1 MRTYSEIK
9 QAVIEAVSDVLC
21 IDVEEVTPEKT
32 FKKDLGADEV
42 DYFEIILEI
51 EDSLGDFF
59 DDFDDFDDSVLEE
72 IPDTVKDLIDN
83 IAKLL
88 NVKIEK

>member
-9 QAVIEAVSDVLC
+9 RAVIESVSDVLC

-32 FKKDLGADEV
+32 FKKDLGTDEV

-51 EDSLGDFF
+51 EDSLGDF
-59 DDFDDFDDSVLEE
+59 FDDFDDSVLEE

>member
-9 QAVIEAVSDVLC
+9 RAVIEAVSQLLC

-32 FKKDLGADEV
+32 FKKDFVADEV
-42 DYFEIILEI
+42 DYFEIILGI

-59 DDFDDFDDSVLEE
+59 DDSVLDE